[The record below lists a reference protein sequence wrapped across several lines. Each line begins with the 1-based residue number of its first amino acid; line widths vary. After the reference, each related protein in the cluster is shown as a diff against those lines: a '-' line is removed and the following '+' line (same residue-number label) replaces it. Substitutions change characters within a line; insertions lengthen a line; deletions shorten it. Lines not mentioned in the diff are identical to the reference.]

1 MLSALVL
8 HVPNP
13 RAREP
18 AEPVVRTLA
27 ALVPAALEGV
37 LRDVAIAGPQ
47 SAGLESVADH
57 AGCLFVAAETEA
69 EQIARGGAALR
80 GSLAFVIRA
89 GAIPESAFVA
99 ELDDLLRDGG
109 RAALMRAAPT
119 NVVERLLPDFAAVS
133 ALVVARESLVSGR
146 AASFAALVR
155 LARPAPVLRARARP
169 LR

>member
-1 MLSALVL
+1 MRWRINRLPLRHQARRRLRRHGWL
-8 HVPNP
+8 H
-13 RAREP
+13 
-18 AEPVVRTLA
+18 
-27 ALVPAALEGV
+27 
-37 LRDVAIAGPQ
+37 
-47 SAGLESVADH
+47 
-57 AGCLFVAAETEA
+57 
-69 EQIARGGAALR
+69 
-80 GSLAFVIRA
+80 
-89 GAIPESAFVA
+89 
-99 ELDDLLRDGG
+99 DLLRDGG